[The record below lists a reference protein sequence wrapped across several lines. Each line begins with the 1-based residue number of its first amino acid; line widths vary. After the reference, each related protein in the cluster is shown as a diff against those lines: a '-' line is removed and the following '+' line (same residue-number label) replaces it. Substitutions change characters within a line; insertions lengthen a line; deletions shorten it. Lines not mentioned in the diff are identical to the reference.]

1 MALVQTIQ
9 SNKGKTASTIGAV
22 ALAII
27 GSIFAVEKG
36 YVNNPKDPGGETN
49 MGITKNVAIAHDYTG
64 PMKDLTKDIA
74 QDIYYQDYM
83 VKPGY
88 VPFIEMQPAL
98 GHKLTDAGVNVGPAR
113 SSRWLQTSLNALNRG
128 GQDYSTI
135 GVDGKVGPG
144 TVNAYKSLERVRGKK
159 KACEL
164 VIKLLDVQ
172 QGTHYLSLTNLNTFT
187 VGWVDHR
194 IGNVPLS
201 QCSD

>member
-1 MALVQTIQ
+1 MPVIQTIQ
-9 SNKGKTASTIGAV
+9 SNKGKTASGIGAI

-27 GSIFAVEKG
+27 GSIFAMEGG

-49 MGITKNVAIAHDYTG
+49 HGITKQVAVVHGYTE

-83 VKPGY
+83 VKPGF
-88 VPFIEMQPAL
+88 VPFIETQPAL
-98 GHKLTDAGVNVGPAR
+98 GHKLTDAGVNVGTARPA
-113 SSRWLQTSLNALNRG
+113 RWLQISLNALNRG
-128 GQDYSTI
+128 GQDYSAI
-135 GVDGKVGPG
+135 GVDGKVGAG
-144 TVNAYKSLERVRGKK
+144 TLNAYKSLERVRGKK

-172 QGTHYLSLTNLNTFT
+172 QGQHYLSLTNLNTFT

-201 QCSD
+201 QCTN